1 MHPYFIFAF
10 FSVFGNCSFT
20 NLKLLDI
27 AGSWVGRLKFFVFFF
42 FPVSFY
48 WDEPKL
54 APSGTLVSESHCCFY
69 CPSKLHVVSWV
80 RENCLIKAGQN
91 SSQKWNTVVCLS
103 ELVAAQIE
111 RFDRSVGWMADL
123 VTEIATCPFSW
134 HYRFCQKNFF
144 VSNIDVWKKELV
156 CWTRSS
162 LRYWTVIFA
171 HLNTLQAGF
180 V

>member
-1 MHPYFIFAF
+1 MK
-10 FSVFGNCSFT
+10 VF
-20 NLKLLDI
+20 L
-27 AGSWVGRLKFFVFFF
+27 FFVFYLPCVFLLGWSKAGTF
-42 FPVSFY
+42 RHSPQKAIAGF
-48 WDEPKL
+48 L
-54 APSGTLVSESHCCFY
+54 ALLSSMSSAGSQKTAWS
-69 CPSKLHVVSWV
+69 
-80 RENCLIKAGQN
+80 KAGQN

-103 ELVAAQIE
+103 EPVAAKVE
-111 RFDRSVGWMADL
+111 RFDGSVGWMADFR
-123 VTEIATCPFSW
+123 TEIAACPFSW

-144 VSNIDVWKKELV
+144 VSTIDVWKKELV